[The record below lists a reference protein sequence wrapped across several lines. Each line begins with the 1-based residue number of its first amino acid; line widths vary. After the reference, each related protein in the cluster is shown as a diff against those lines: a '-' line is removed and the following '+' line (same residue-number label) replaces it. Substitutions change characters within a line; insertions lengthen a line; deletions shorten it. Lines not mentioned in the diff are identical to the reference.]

1 MSVNHTQL
9 EGQEAVTF
17 THYTWQKMLSTE
29 KSLVSPWPTLSSLSL
44 STWPT
49 PAPGNSSDD
58 PATNRK
64 KSWTE
69 NCDSNIASSKDVS
82 PSFLS
87 LENINSFSFED
98 LGSGPPCDLKID
110 GIDSLAAKLLSLSA
124 ADEGQGREEAAENKR
139 HVATPS
145 PGSSESEININVA
158 ASSSNSRWWLNHIF
172 SDILYFLNFQ
182 INSRNYQWRQV
193 RRRQLWGRSKHQIQN
208 RDLQEFQGERSLS
221 VWGPLSICSWE
232 RCKLT

>member
-1 MSVNHTQL
+1 
-9 EGQEAVTF
+9 
-17 THYTWQKMLSTE
+17 MLSAE

-58 PATNRK
+58 PANNRK

-87 LENINSFSFED
+87 SLENINSFSFED
-98 LGSGPPCDLKID
+98 LGSCPPCDLKID

-145 PGSSESEININVA
+145 PGSSESEINIKVA
-158 ASSSNSRWWLNHIF
+158 ASSSNSR
-172 SDILYFLNFQ
+172 
-182 INSRNYQWRQV
+182 
-193 RRRQLWGRSKHQIQN
+193 
-208 RDLQEFQGERSLS
+208 
-221 VWGPLSICSWE
+221 
-232 RCKLT
+232 

>member
-1 MSVNHTQL
+1 
-9 EGQEAVTF
+9 
-17 THYTWQKMLSTE
+17 MLSTE

-49 PAPGNSSDD
+49 SDD
-58 PATNRK
+58 PASNRK

-82 PSFLS
+82 PSFLSS

-158 ASSSNSRWWLNHIF
+158 ATSSNSRSTPEIISGDK
-172 SDILYFLNFQ
+172 SDEDNSEEDQNTRFKTCGQ
-182 INSRNYQWRQV
+182 I
-193 RRRQLWGRSKHQIQN
+193 GI
-208 RDLQEFQGERSLS
+208 
-221 VWGPLSICSWE
+221 
-232 RCKLT
+232 